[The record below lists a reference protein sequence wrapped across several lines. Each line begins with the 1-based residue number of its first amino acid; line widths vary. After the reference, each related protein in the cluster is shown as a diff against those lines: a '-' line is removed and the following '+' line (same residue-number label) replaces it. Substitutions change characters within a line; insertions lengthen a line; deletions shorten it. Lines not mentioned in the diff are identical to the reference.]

1 MSDLT
6 RQETIKLERFL
17 KMDGGYVLNFSNRT
31 FGDFVVDVTGRDP
44 YDARYQV
51 SGTSKANRLRVFWK
65 TESNFLVAK
74 LVNALIDHEEQEFR
88 GDDDA
93 LRVEC
98 RRIAARLADDTSVCE
113 VEALAAAAAEPDFET
128 LARQVLDAIE
138 KNQPEAGL
146 DRLHTFLVKFVRA
159 RCEEHGLATDRDKPL
174 HSIFGEYV
182 KRLREEGHL
191 QSPMTDRILRSTIS
205 VLQEF
210 NHVRNEQSLAHDNP
224 VLNYEE
230 SRLIFNNVTSL
241 IRFLQALEA
250 EIRKRKPRDV
260 LGLQF

>member
-98 RRIAARLADDTSVCE
+98 RRIAARLADATSVCE

-128 LARQVLDAIE
+128 LARQ
-138 KNQPEAGL
+138 
-146 DRLHTFLVKFVRA
+146 
-159 RCEEHGLATDRDKPL
+159 
-174 HSIFGEYV
+174 
-182 KRLREEGHL
+182 
-191 QSPMTDRILRSTIS
+191 RS
-205 VLQEF
+205 
-210 NHVRNEQSLAHDNP
+210 
-224 VLNYEE
+224 
-230 SRLIFNNVTSL
+230 
-241 IRFLQALEA
+241 
-250 EIRKRKPRDV
+250 
-260 LGLQF
+260 